1 MSAPRSSWPRR
12 ARLPLLALVSLWLVD
27 LLRAPLSAAGIEF
40 DKFRA
45 ILANR
50 LWLETCAT
58 HPGGNRLTSPAV
70 GLAMVGAIA
79 ALSGV
84 GAGLVALATRDVTL
98 WLLAGLGMWGLW
110 LLLLTLGH
118 FANLLV
124 DGVDIQVLA
133 GLPVRDR
140 TVLAARL
147 AHVGVYTLVL
157 TACASFAPIAL
168 GAFTLPWTS
177 VAIVYPL
184 GALLTAVWIVGGV
197 ATLFAIALRV
207 FGVKHFQRLTFW
219 LQVSGGAL
227 VVLVLQLAPQLLPRR
242 ELFDL
247 VERSVFVRALVP
259 ALCFENL
266 DRVLRGSRGSHDL
279 LLSALA
285 LTLPL
290 AVTALGLFLARG
302 RYIAALSDAG
312 SAAVLGAR
320 GFRPSWLARQGLAR
334 CSGPTARATFGWAL
348 ALMRREK
355 TFLRSVAP
363 QAVLF
368 LTMIVISVAAP
379 SREVGRFDP
388 TYAPLSLYM
397 MAFAAAT
404 GFLVAEFSEHARARA
419 EFDVLPS
426 RSRSALLEGAAKAL
440 IVGFALPL
448 LVATTLVTAAV
459 AGPSGWL
466 DIALAASGTLW
477 LQLELARRMITKLP
491 FSAVPGA
498 MPPPDRV
505 LWMLVILFPVGG
517 LVLAHLAFALHP
529 AALAAGVAFYAW
541 RARAAWRA
549 LDRIRPR
556 YD

>member
-12 ARLPLLALVSLWLVD
+12 AKLPLLALVSVWIVD
-27 LLRAPLSAAGIEF
+27 RLRAPLSAAGIEF

-50 LWLETCAT
+50 LWLETRAT
-58 HPGGNRLTSPAV
+58 HPDGSQLASPAL

-84 GAGLVALATRDVTL
+84 GAGVVALATKDVML

-147 AHVGVYTLVL
+147 AHVAVYTLVL
-157 TACASFAPIAL
+157 TACASFAPIAM
-168 GAFTLPWTS
+168 GAFVLPWTS
-177 VAIVYPL
+177 VLIVYPL
-184 GALLTAVWIVGGV
+184 GALLTAVWVVGGV
-197 ATLFAIALRV
+197 ATLFAIALRA

-242 ELFDL
+242 ELL
-247 VERSVFVRALVP
+247 EVAEHSLFVRALVP

-266 DRVLRGSRGSHDL
+266 DRVLRGSRETEDFV
-279 LLSALA
+279 LSALA

-312 SAAVLGAR
+312 VATVGGAR

-334 CSGPTARATFGWAL
+334 CSGPSARATFGWAL

-355 TFLRSVAP
+355 TFLRGVAP

-388 TYAPLSLYM
+388 SYAPLSLYM
-397 MAFAAAT
+397 MAFATAT
-404 GFLVAEFSEHARARA
+404 GFFVAEFSEHARASVQF
-419 EFDVLPS
+419 EVLPS
-426 RSRSALLEGAAKAL
+426 RSMSALLEGAAKAL

-448 LVATTLVTAAV
+448 LGATTLVTAAV
-459 AGPSGWL
+459 AGPRHWPSV
-466 DIALAASGTLW
+466 ALAAAGTLW
-477 LQLELARRMITKLP
+477 LQLVLARRVLTKLP
-491 FSAVPGA
+491 FSAAPGA

-505 LWMLVILFPVGG
+505 AWMLAILVPVAG
-517 LVLAHLAFALHP
+517 LVLAHLALALHP
-529 AALAAGVAFYAW
+529 AALAAGIAFYAW
-541 RARAAWRA
+541 RAHAAWRA
-549 LDRIRPR
+549 LERIQPQRR
-556 YD
+556 

>member
-1 MSAPRSSWPRR
+1 VSAPHSKWPQR
-12 ARLPLLALVSLWLVD
+12 ARLPLLALVSVWIVD
-27 LLRAPLSAAGIEF
+27 RLRAPLSAAGVEF

-50 LWLETCAT
+50 LWLETRAT
-58 HPGGNRLTSPAV
+58 HPDGSQLASPAL

-79 ALSGV
+79 ALSGIA
-84 GAGLVALATRDVTL
+84 AGVIALASGDVKL
-98 WLLAGLGMWGLW
+98 WLLVGLGMWGLW

-124 DGVDIQVLA
+124 DGVDIHVLA

-147 AHVGVYTLVL
+147 AHVGVYTLAL
-157 TACASFAPIAL
+157 TACASLAPIAL
-168 GAFTLPWTS
+168 GAFMLPWTS

-184 GALLTAVWIVGGV
+184 GALMTAVWVVGGV

-219 LQVSGGAL
+219 LQVAGGAL

-242 ELFDL
+242 ELL
-247 VERSVFVRALVP
+247 EIAEHNVFVRALVP

-266 DRVLRGSRGSHDL
+266 DRVLRGSRASDDL
-279 LLSALA
+279 LLAALA

-312 SAAVLGAR
+312 NASVSGAQ
-320 GFRPSWLARQGLAR
+320 GFRTSWLARQGLAR

-355 TFLRSVAP
+355 TFLRGVAP

-379 SREVGRFDP
+379 SREVGRFDAS
-388 TYAPLSLYM
+388 YAPLSLYM
-397 MAFAAAT
+397 MAFATAT
-404 GFLVAEFSEHARARA
+404 GFFVAEFSEHARARA
-419 EFDVLPS
+419 QFDVLPS
-426 RSRSALLEGAAKAL
+426 RSMSALLEGAAKAL

-448 LVATTLVTAAV
+448 LGATTLVTAAV
-459 AGPSGWL
+459 AGPRNWPAV
-466 DIALAASGTLW
+466 ALAATGTLW
-477 LQLELARRMITKLP
+477 LQLALARRVLTKLP
-491 FSAVPGA
+491 FSAAPGA
-498 MPPPDRV
+498 LPPADRV
-505 LWMLVILFPVGG
+505 AWMFAILLPVAG
-517 LVLAHLAFALHP
+517 LVLAHLAWALHP
-529 AALAAGVAFYAW
+529 AALAAGLAFYAW
-541 RARAAWRA
+541 RVRAAWHA
-549 LDRIRPR
+549 LDQIQPQRN
-556 YD
+556 